1 MRRALTSTLAAAGLF
16 AALGATNAVAAEY
29 EVSIAGAGP
38 ASLAYNLVAGL
49 AENTNAQTDLVRAT
63 AETSAGFVENLR
75 LVGRG
80 ETEFALTTGVQID
93 QGLNARGPYEGE
105 DKYTDI
111 RGVMVTYTGNVSWN
125 ASKDIESYAD
135 LAGKTVA
142 VGPPGSLLSYL
153 GEKVLEAYD
162 LTDKVEIL
170 RLSFAESA
178 RAFVDG
184 TADAFVGGPAPYPSV
199 MEAGAQKD
207 IRLLP
212 IDDEHIAKIRETT
225 PVTKDT
231 LKAGIYDWLD
241 EDIATIGYVA
251 YLIVH
256 KDVPDEAVYEVL
268 KTNLSDKGVAYLKS
282 NHRVW
287 SAWETPTYI
296 AENDAFA
303 LEGAKLHPGAVRYWQ
318 EQGVTLP
325 DAILP

>member
-1 MRRALTSTLAAAGLF
+1 MRRIF
-16 AALGATNAVAAEY
+16 ASVFALGLTAAVGATSASAAEY

-38 ASLAYNLVAGL
+38 ASLAYNLAAGL
-49 AENTNAQTDLVRAT
+49 AENTNAQTELVRAT

-93 QGLNARGPYEGE
+93 QGLNARGAYEGE

-111 RGVMVTYTGNVSWN
+111 RGVMVGYTGNISWN
-125 ASKDIESYAD
+125 ASTDIESYAD

-153 GEKVLEAYD
+153 GEQVLEAYD

-207 IRLLP
+207 IRVLG
-212 IDDEHIAKIRETT
+212 IDEEHIAKIRQSV
-225 PVTKDT
+225 PVTRDV
-231 LKAGIYDWLD
+231 LKAGTYDWLE
-241 EDIATIGYVA
+241 EDVTTIGYVG
-251 YLIVH
+251 YLITH

-268 KTNLSDKGVAYLKS
+268 RTNLSEKGVAYLKS

-287 SAWETPTYI
+287 SAWETPRYI
-296 AENDAFA
+296 ADNDAFA
-303 LEGAKLHPGAVRYWQ
+303 AEAIKLHPGAAKYWA
-318 EQGVTLP
+318 EQGVDLP
-325 DAILP
+325 DAIKP